1 MCGVLEYASA
11 EILVFLELAQKSLV
25 SASRTALSLPEFPDG
40 NRLTRTRATGQDGIA
55 AATIRVAPSIMLV
68 SRVPAVLIALT
79 LVAWV
84 AEPVRAEGDG
94 EMIPVGEPFVDFDL
108 PAHDGTVVRRAD
120 LEGRPFLLFFY
131 PKADT
136 PG

>member
-1 MCGVLEYASA
+1 
-11 EILVFLELAQKSLV
+11 
-25 SASRTALSLPEFPDG
+25 
-40 NRLTRTRATGQDGIA
+40 
-55 AATIRVAPSIMLV
+55 MLV
-68 SRVPAVLIALT
+68 SRIPAVLIALT

-108 PAHDGTVVRRAD
+108 PAHDGTVVRSAD